1 MNFFKILIVVVLF
14 SKTAFSQNSS
24 ENNFLAVDQ
33 VALAIPKSMTKS
45 TDLIA
50 KYITSNYKTNA
61 DKTRAA
67 FIWTASN
74 ISYDTNYSFDTSENR
89 NDKIERSLQT
99 GRGICE
105 NYAALF
111 TEICNKV
118 GVRSFVIEGYTKQ
131 NSVVNSQSHVWSA
144 CQIDGSW
151 YLFDTTWGAGYIKD
165 GKFISKINNT
175 YFQQKPEIFLE
186 SHMPFDY
193 LWQFSNSPISNQDF
207 YDGKM
212 ISTLNIKRFDF
223 KQALLIYEAQNYI
236 SRLRS
241 TSERVKENGLVNTMI
256 KNQYLYIEKAIDH
269 IHQNKVIALY
279 NAAAAHYNK
288 ALSAYNDF
296 VEIRNSN
303 QRNSNLS
310 MKKMV
315 VKAEI
320 DIKSAKEILKSLPYA
335 NSKTTL
341 AVNKL
346 RKSISSVNN
355 DVQKQKL
362 WLAKN

>member
-1 MNFFKILIVVVLF
+1 MIVFVL
-14 SKTAFSQNSS
+14 SIYSAFSQSIS
-24 ENNFLAVDQ
+24 QIDFSAIDKRT
-33 VALAIPKSMTKS
+33 LAIPHSMTKS

-50 KYITSNYKTNA
+50 KYINSNFKTDS

-67 FIWTASN
+67 FIWTAAN
-74 ISYDTNYSFDTSENR
+74 ISYDTNYSYDISENR
-89 NDKIERSLQT
+89 NDKIERSLKTQL
-99 GRGICE
+99 GICE
-105 NYAALF
+105 NYAAIF

-118 GVRSFVIEGYTKQ
+118 GIKSYVIEGYTKQ
-131 NSVVNSQSHVWSA
+131 NSKVDSQSHVWSA
-144 CQIDGSW
+144 CLVDGSW
-151 YLFDTTWGAGYIKD
+151 YLYDATWGAGFTKD
-165 GKFISKINNT
+165 GIFVSKINNN
-175 YFQQKPEIFLE
+175 YFQQDPNDFMA

-193 LWQFSNSPISNQDF
+193 LWQFSNQPISNQDF
-207 YDGKM
+207 YDGKTK
-212 ISTLNIKRFDF
+212 STLNLKRFDF
-223 KQALLIYEAQNYI
+223 KQELKVYDAQNYI
-236 SRLRS
+236 NRLRS
-241 TSERVKENGLVNTMI
+241 TSDRVKENGLVNTMI
-256 KNQYLYIEKAIDH
+256 KNQYLYLENAIDH

-296 VEIRNSN
+296 VDIRNSN
-303 QRNSNLS
+303 QLYSNVS

-320 DIKSAKEILKSLPYA
+320 DINSAKEILKSLPYA
-335 NSKTTL
+335 NSKTNL
-341 AVNKL
+341 AVHQL